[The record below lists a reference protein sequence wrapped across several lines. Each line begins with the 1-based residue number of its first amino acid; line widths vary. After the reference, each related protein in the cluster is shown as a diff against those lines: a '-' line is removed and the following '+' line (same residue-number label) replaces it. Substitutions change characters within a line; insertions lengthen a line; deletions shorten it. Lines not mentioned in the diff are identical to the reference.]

1 MNKFLVTTLSLSIIL
16 TGCASSTAV
25 SNNQEE
31 TKSNTETTDREIT
44 TSDVKSS
51 TSKEAKST
59 EEFIWPTDGEL
70 QASIDSYEG
79 HSGIDIESG
88 KGADVVASKAG
99 TVLEAGWDEL
109 GKGYYVLLDNGDG
122 YQTLYGQLEENLA
135 VSVGDEVEQGQIIG
149 HEGDTGNVTKEHLH
163 FEITKDGE
171 VIDPETVL
179 PTK

>member
-1 MNKFLVTTLSLSIIL
+1 MNKFLVVTLSLSIVL

-25 SNNQEE
+25 TNNQEP
-31 TKSNTETTDREIT
+31 TKSSTESS
-44 TSDVKSS
+44 TSEVKSS
-51 TSKEAKST
+51 TTEEAKTT
-59 EEFIWPTDGEL
+59 EEFIWPADGKV

-99 TVLEAGWDEL
+99 TVLEAGWDNL

-135 VSVGDEVEQGQIIG
+135 VSVGDEVEQGQLLG
-149 HEGDTGNVTKEHLH
+149 YEGDTGNVTKEHLH
-163 FEITKDGE
+163 FEITKSGE
-171 VIDPETVL
+171 TLDPETIL
-179 PTK
+179 PAR